1 MITTQEVLYEILK
14 KLVFAFFS
22 LFALSTGAWAE
33 GEKTLVAYFSWSSS
47 HNTRTMAEYIAEET
61 GGKLFEIKPAVPY
74 TANYNQVVDEARKE
88 LAETARPALAE
99 NISQDE
105 MASYDTIFIGY
116 PIWWYDAPMII
127 YSFLESHNFAG
138 KKIIPFATSGGGGSG
153 LNEEKKF
160 RELTGTEVE
169 EGLCLRNIRSSN
181 ARKEIQNWL
190 SEVFK

>member
-1 MITTQEVLYEILK
+1 MKYPKNLFL
-14 KLVFAFFS
+14 LSS
-22 LFALSTGAWAE
+22 LFALSAGAWAE
-33 GEKTLVAYFSWSSS
+33 DEKVLVAYFSWSSS

-74 TANYNQVVDEARKE
+74 TTSYNQVLDVARKE
-88 LAETARPALAE
+88 LAEKARPALAE
-99 NISQDE
+99 NISQEE

-138 KKIIPFATSGGGGSG
+138 KKIIPFATSGGSG
-153 LNEEKKF
+153 LNEEEKF

-169 EGLCLRNIRSSN
+169 EGLCISNIRSSN

-190 SEVFK
+190 SGVFK

>member
-1 MITTQEVLYEILK
+1 MKYSKNLFL
-14 KLVFAFFS
+14 LSS

-74 TANYNQVVDEARKE
+74 TSNYNQVVDEARKE
-88 LAETARPALAE
+88 LAEKARPALAE
-99 NISQDE
+99 NISQEE

-138 KKIIPFATSGGGGSG
+138 KKIIPFATSGGSG
-153 LNEEKKF
+153 LNEEEKF
-160 RELTGTEVE
+160 RNLTGTEVA
-169 EGLCLRNIRSSN
+169 EGLCIRNIRSSN
-181 ARKEIQNWL
+181 ARKQIQDWL
-190 SEVFK
+190 SGVFK